1 MTKSILPFLSR
12 LPDEL
17 IGDNVFFHTIFD
29 EQIQAVLSSESPN
42 KIKLPWSSV
51 EEYHELNSENIKNAV
66 RKYKKD
72 GFLNAKNDLRDF
84 TWASDP
90 QLCKMLSKIADDK
103 ELVLDLA
110 SDFYMGLIPSI
121 LKYNPTAHAYVSDI
135 NGQCMKTL
143 CDCLREYLPEYNI
156 SAASFDNND
165 IPIKDNSLK
174 YITSISGITS
184 SAGERC
190 GAPLSSC
197 CLGREKSISEVYRIL
212 KPGGYF
218 VTVEQFHDCDCD
230 FIELYEY
237 CQTYGKLFGIYS
249 FEEIKT
255 VVEWVLKD
263 SWNEAFISAGFEI
276 EAEKEYFHML
286 TAGEF
291 KRFMFQYTY
300 FGRFHSWT
308 DTDIALNYLSNELMK
323 DIIAAQSPDDILE
336 SKAFLK
342 EWSSTG
348 AFVTKKK
355 RYGKKDIARILWGYV
370 KSGSAEVNFDTSA
383 NNVLDIYSGEVI
395 YILKK
400 PIYE

>member
-17 IGDNVFFHTIFD
+17 IGDNVFFHTLFD
-29 EQIQAVLSSESPN
+29 EQIQAVLSSELPD
-42 KIKLPWSSV
+42 KINLPWSSV

-66 RKYKKD
+66 KRYKKD

-84 TWASDP
+84 IWASDP
-90 QLCKMLSKIADDK
+90 QLCKMLSKIAYDK

-121 LKYNPTAHAYVSDI
+121 LKYNPTVHAYVSDI

-143 CDCLREYLPEYNI
+143 YDYLREYVPEYNI
-156 SAASFDNND
+156 NVASFDNND

-174 YITSISGITS
+174 YITSISGMTS
-184 SAGERC
+184 SVGER
-190 GAPLSSC
+190 GSVPLSAC

-218 VTVEQFHDCDCD
+218 VTVEQFNDCDCD
-230 FIELYEY
+230 IIELYEY

-255 VVEWVLKD
+255 VVEWILKD
-263 SWNEAFISAGFEI
+263 SWKEAFTSAGFEI
-276 EAEKEYFHML
+276 EAEKDYFHRL
-286 TAGEF
+286 TASEF
-291 KRFMFQYTY
+291 KRLMFQYTY
-300 FGRFHSWT
+300 FGGFHSWT

-323 DIIAAQSPDDILE
+323 DILAAQSPDDILE
-336 SKAFLK
+336 SKSFLK
-342 EWSSTG
+342 EWSPIG
-348 AFVTKKK
+348 ACVTKKK
-355 RYGKKDIARILWGYV
+355 RYCKEDIARILWEYV
-370 KSGSAEVNFDTSA
+370 KLGSAAVNFEPSA
-383 NNVLDIYSGEVI
+383 DNVLDIYSGEVI

-400 PIYE
+400 TIYE